1 MDGEWEVDIEGN
13 GIGVSRGE
21 KSEAIKKSNTIKPE
35 VTSEHGS
42 QILPLSPPLIHI
54 PAATYRISHHQLAT
68 CKNTHFIS
76 AANFI
81 SHKITFV
88 KTKKRFNMEPN

>member
-13 GIGVSRGE
+13 CDGVSRGE
-21 KSEAIKKSNTIKPE
+21 KSGARKKVTVKPE
-35 VTSEHGS
+35 LTSEHGS
-42 QILPLSPPLIHI
+42 QILPLSPPLAHI
-54 PAATYRISHHQLAT
+54 PAATYRISHHQSAT
-68 CKNTHFIS
+68 CKNTHFII

-88 KTKKRFNMEPN
+88 KKKV